1 MPGKSRG
8 KSREGSAAIDRFHH
22 LTIVMQRRLKQVDE
36 AAGFAGPRASALSVL
51 VFRGAQS
58 LGELARA
65 EGVKPP
71 TMSRLVKAMQA
82 EGLVES
88 VTAAQD
94 QRRVRIA
101 ASARGR
107 RLLLRGRRRRLEALA
122 HLFEGATPREKAALA
137 TVVALLERALAVKRP
152 AK

>member
-1 MPGKSRG
+1 MSTPRKSPD
-8 KSREGSAAIDRFHH
+8 ENETIERFHH
-22 LTIVMQRRLKQVDE
+22 LTIVMHRGLKLVDE

-51 VFRGAQS
+51 VFRGPQS

-88 VTAAQD
+88 VTAAHD
-94 QRRVRIA
+94 QRQVRIA

-107 RLLLRGRRRRLEALA
+107 KVLLKGRRRRLEALA
-122 HLFEGATPREKAALA
+122 KILEGATSREKAALA
-137 TVVALLERALAVKRP
+137 TVVDLLARALSGKRAP
-152 AK
+152 K